1 MVKHCALNNDGIK
14 QLLELSANGPVN
26 VTIGKPIKYL
36 KEVTIKYL
44 REVTLE
50 YDEDDE
56 LFAEWLIH
64 KITGASYD

>member
-14 QLLELSANGPVN
+14 QLLALSANGPVN
-26 VTIGKPIKYL
+26 ITIGKPIKYL
-36 KEVTIKYL
+36 K
-44 REVTLE
+44 EVTLE

-64 KITGASYD
+64 KTTGASYD

>member
-1 MVKHCALNNDGIK
+1 MVKHCALNDDGIK
-14 QLLELSANGPVN
+14 QLLVLSVNGPVN
-26 VTIGKPIKYL
+26 ITIGKPLEYL
-36 KEVTIKYL
+36 K
-44 REVTLE
+44 EVTLE